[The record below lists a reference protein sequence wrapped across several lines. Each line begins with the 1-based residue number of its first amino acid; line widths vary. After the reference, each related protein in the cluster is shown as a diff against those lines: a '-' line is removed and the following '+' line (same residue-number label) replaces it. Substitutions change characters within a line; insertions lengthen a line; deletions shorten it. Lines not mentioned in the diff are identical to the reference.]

1 MENYRKLRDIL
12 NIVYIDLFELILCLS
27 GGQNYW
33 YSEFFTVIVKMP
45 KIELFHDT
53 ESKNS
58 VLSVIELTRSYKPP
72 KNYNEDN

>member
-1 MENYRKLRDIL
+1 
-12 NIVYIDLFELILCLS
+12 
-27 GGQNYW
+27 
-33 YSEFFTVIVKMP
+33 MP